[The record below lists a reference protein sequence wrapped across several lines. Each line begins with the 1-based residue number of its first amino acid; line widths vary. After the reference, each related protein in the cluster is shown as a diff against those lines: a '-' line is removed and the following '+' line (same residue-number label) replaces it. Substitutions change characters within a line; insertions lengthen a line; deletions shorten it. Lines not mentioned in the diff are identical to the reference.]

1 MFNDMS
7 TTEIIG
13 QIIGFVA
20 MGCSLL
26 IPQQKT
32 RQRILINK
40 MCTDVLWIT
49 HWILL
54 GGWTAMAITVV
65 ACFRSIVF
73 FVLEKKGKDRA
84 YIWLAIFLCTSVI
97 SVLISWDHWWSI
109 LSMFSSIVAT
119 LGYWQKDI
127 NKTKIML
134 FAVSCSQLTYACIN
148 RSYSVILNEI
158 LTMISLLIF
167 LFRVLAAKKK
177 QTEEIPADQK

>member
-13 QIIGFVA
+13 QIIGFIA
-20 MGCSLL
+20 MGLSLL

-32 RQRILINK
+32 RPRILINK

-65 ACFRSIVF
+65 ACLRSIVF
-73 FVLEKKGKDRA
+73 FVLEKKGKERA
-84 YIWLAIFLCTSVI
+84 RFWLVIFLCTSVI
-97 SVLISWDHWWSI
+97 SVLISWNHWWSI
-109 LSMFSSIVAT
+109 LSMFSSVVAT
-119 LGYWQKDI
+119 LAYWQKNT

-134 FAVSCSQLTYACIN
+134 FFVSCSQLTYAIIN

-158 LTMISLLIF
+158 LTMVSLLIF
-167 LFRVLAAKKK
+167 LFRVLAEKKRAEDK
-177 QTEEIPADQK
+177 TSEN